1 MLRTINSG
9 TSWRGKLRNRCP
21 FLYIQGLGGWG
32 MAIFIAF
39 SSFQQT
45 CKGKEVD
52 IAALWMGDGDIH
64 SI

>member
-1 MLRTINSG
+1 
-9 TSWRGKLRNRCP
+9 
-21 FLYIQGLGGWG
+21 